1 MKRRGRKS
9 AAQTPAPRSERIV
22 GSSKNPKGSA
32 SSKSSAS
39 KIQISKEVEEV
50 LKKKAKDYNE
60 SHQSKVTLATLK
72 AVFRRGAGAYSS
84 SHRPTIGGGKP
95 NSRTAWAYARVN
107 KFLLKKGGTKVKAAY
122 VQDDDLMAKG
132 GLTSQNV
139 VCHNCGWTWDTK
151 DSSPSDKYVCHKCGY
166 DNSWWYGNN
175 KYNNGGLIDAIG
187 TSIENLKKNGIVI
200 KDNDNTNTL
209 IAYNTGNQERNP
221 SLYNKS
227 LIYSSVQPL
236 RSANEIIANLDSMDY
251 EHFDIDRLEE
261 YRNDHLIILNQ
272 NEVVYDSGKSDI
284 KYERGAIIENQFD
297 DLGNNQLV
305 QVLKSFYS
313 DLSEN
318 PIFENLDLKEG
329 DYTFNLADN
338 QFVLFR
344 GNPFSNIERI
354 KIGRFLQPYFD
365 ASKKPLFA
373 RFFDSYNVSGN
384 NLIIKVK
391 DMYEEGGEMTSDAT
405 IALPDTYSS
414 IDKLKE
420 ILNTR
425 GYDIVTIDKSIGKL
439 AKGMTIEDIAEKHG
453 VSVEDLNI
461 ELENGIKSEMEH
473 TDDKMVAKAIALDH
487 LYENPK
493 YYSKLQ
499 SLNFE
504 NGGVM
509 EKGGMVVGKSHQE
522 ADENGTGEKFIVS
535 STGQIVELEG
545 GEAVIVGEA
554 LNSDD
559 ELEFEGQKKSP
570 REIASY
576 LNHAYG
582 GVKFERG
589 GHVDCGCNKKYYHGG
604 ELPSAVVDKLSGG
617 EAVITKK
624 TMESKDKYTF
634 EGEKLTPR
642 QILSRINH
650 KYGGVS
656 FAKGGEIGAK
666 RFSPEI
672 KLAKMVYF
680 VNNIK
685 NG

>member
-1 MKRRGRKS
+1 
-9 AAQTPAPRSERIV
+9 
-22 GSSKNPKGSA
+22 
-32 SSKSSAS
+32 
-39 KIQISKEVEEV
+39 
-50 LKKKAKDYNE
+50 
-60 SHQSKVTLATLK
+60 
-72 AVFRRGAGAYSS
+72 
-84 SHRPTIGGGKP
+84 
-95 NSRTAWAYARVN
+95 
-107 KFLLKKGGTKVKAAY
+107 
-122 VQDDDLMAKG
+122 
-132 GLTSQNV
+132 
-139 VCHNCGWTWDTK
+139 
-151 DSSPSDKYVCHKCGY
+151 
-166 DNSWWYGNN
+166 
-175 KYNNGGLIDAIG
+175 
-187 TSIENLKKNGIVI
+187 
-200 KDNDNTNTL
+200 
-209 IAYNTGNQERNP
+209 
-221 SLYNKS
+221 
-227 LIYSSVQPL
+227 
-236 RSANEIIANLDSMDY
+236 MDY

-261 YRNDHLIILNQ
+261 YTNDHLIILNQ

-284 KYERGAIIENQFD
+284 KYEKGAIIENQFD
-297 DLGNNQLV
+297 DLDNNQLV

-313 DLSEN
+313 DLSES
-318 PIFENLDLKEG
+318 PIFESLDLNEG
-329 DYTFNLADN
+329 DYTFNIGDN
-338 QFVLFR
+338 QFVIFR
-344 GNPFSNIERI
+344 VKPFSNLERI
-354 KIGRFLQPYFD
+354 KMGRFLQPYFD

-373 RFFDSYNVSGN
+373 RFFDSYNVNGN

-414 IDKLKE
+414 IEKLKE

-425 GYDIVTIDKSIGKL
+425 GYDIVPIDKSIGKL

-453 VSVEDLNI
+453 VSVEDFNI

-499 SLNFE
+499 SLNLE

-535 STGQIVELEG
+535 STGQIVELEV